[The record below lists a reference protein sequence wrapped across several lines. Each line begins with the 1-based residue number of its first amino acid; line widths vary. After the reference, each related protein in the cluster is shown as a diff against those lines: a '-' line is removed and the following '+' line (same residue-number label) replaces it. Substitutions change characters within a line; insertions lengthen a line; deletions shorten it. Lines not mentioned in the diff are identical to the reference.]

1 MLYYLPKPIKGI
13 LAITSYSLNTIF
25 ICIPIFFVALL
36 KLIIPIEPCRKFCT
50 ALIMWLANAWVGF
63 NSISMQQLNRINFHI
78 TGDTNF
84 KPEDWYLVIAN
95 HQSWVDIVAMQ
106 HVLHKKIP
114 FLKFFLKQ
122 ELIYVPFL
130 GVAWWALDFPFM
142 KRFSK
147 SQLRK
152 KPYLKGKDI
161 EATKKAC
168 EKFKTLPIS
177 VVNFVEGTRYREEK
191 SIQQSSPYKHLL
203 KPKAGGIGYVMTLLG
218 EQIHTVLN
226 LTIRYP
232 DHQGNYW
239 KFLSGQISD
248 IYIHIEAIPVTE
260 HLRGNYMDDK
270 KYRASFQR
278 WLTQL
283 WSEKDRFISNHWKDK
298 P

>member
-1 MLYYLPKPIKGI
+1 MLYHLPHPIKGT
-13 LAITSYSLNTIF
+13 LAIISYSLNTIVV
-25 ICIPIFFVALL
+25 CIPIIIVAIFKLL
-36 KLIIPIEPCRKFCT
+36 IPLQPWRNFCT
-50 ALIMWLANAWVGF
+50 SIIMWLANAWVSF
-63 NSISMQQLNRINFHI
+63 NSFSMQKLNRINFHI
-78 TGDTNF
+78 TGNLDVKND
-84 KPEDWYLVIAN
+84 DWYLVIAN

-147 SQLRK
+147 SKLRK
-152 KPYLKGKDI
+152 KPHLKGKDI

-177 VVNFVEGTRYREEK
+177 VVNFVEGTRYQKEK
-191 SIQQSSPYKHLL
+191 SIQQSSPYQHLL
-203 KPKAGGIGYVMTLLG
+203 KPKAGGIGYVMSLLG
-218 EQIHTVLN
+218 EQIHTIVD
-226 LTIRYP
+226 LTISYP

-239 KFLSGQISD
+239 KFLSGQIHD
-248 IYIHIEAIPVTE
+248 IYIHVELIPVTDQ
-260 HLRGNYMDDK
+260 LRGNYIDNK
-270 KYRASFQR
+270 KFRSFFQR
-278 WLTQL
+278 WLTDL
-283 WSEKDRFISNHWKDK
+283 WVKKDQSISQHRQQK